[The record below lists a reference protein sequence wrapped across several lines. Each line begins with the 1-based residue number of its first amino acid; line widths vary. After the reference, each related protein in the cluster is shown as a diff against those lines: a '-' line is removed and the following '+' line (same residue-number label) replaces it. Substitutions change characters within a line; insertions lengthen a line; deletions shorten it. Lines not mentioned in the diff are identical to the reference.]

1 MESTSSKEFAKEL
14 LDYVN
19 KSNVNFKQNRKTESK
34 AFKNK
39 NRDTFL
45 SDTFQPT
52 PIPHITLL
60 DIKITDRG
68 RHINLEDKLY
78 LENDS
83 LFHMIR
89 RGNTIIQNT
98 QTKEIHIAR
107 VGLKKFYDYKK
118 TYNKNDLTEQQME
131 RRVLDP
137 VKSSTH
143 PLSVYLTEKAN
154 GENCQITYCGAFQCW
169 IISSKNV
176 SIAVRNENDI
186 EWYETQAS
194 PKERYVFCIEF
205 AKVWFDIV
213 TNRIKDKIEEFK
225 IEMNNYTL
233 ICESV
238 GDLNRQHIKLYNKR
252 DFLFYAIVNHL
263 TLPEETCISLQK
275 AFELFKKYNLSYV
288 PVEPSEK
295 FNTYNE
301 LKCYLDKQY
310 DEIMLRTVDNGGE
323 GCVVYFVENCENGN
337 ERILGLAKLKTFEY
351 RMYRKLREKS
361 KGITT
366 EHAPSKDVLMGKI
379 RKESLDILE
388 GNESKLNFEE
398 YMKFASFYF
407 DFALMDKEHK
417 YMNVFAELIEDIK
430 IRFKSGK
437 EINIEFVDKIRNK
450 YNEKLNFAKLEED
463 NKRIDALKQK
473 QENIQHIQPKKNNNK
488 HKNKK
493 KHKKG
498 KTHKDEDDDKNDLN
512 NNNNNIN
519 RSRESSEEDLDIDI

>member
-1 MESTSSKEFAKEL
+1 MESTTSKQFAKEL
-14 LDYVN
+14 LEYVN
-19 KSNVNFKQNRKTESK
+19 KSNANFKQNRGSGNKG
-34 AFKNK
+34 FKNK

-52 PIPHITLL
+52 PIPNITLL

-83 LFHMIR
+83 LFHMVR

-98 QTKEIHIAR
+98 QTKEAHIAR

-118 TYNKNDLTEQQME
+118 HYNKNDLTEQLLE

-154 GENCQITYCGAFQCW
+154 GENCQITYCGVFQGW

-176 SIAVRNENDI
+176 SIAVRNEQDI
-186 EWYETQAS
+186 KWYETQAY
-194 PKERYVFCIEF
+194 PKERYIFCIEF
-205 AKVWFDIV
+205 AKVWFDLV
-213 TNRIKDKIEEFK
+213 TNRIKDKIDEFK
-225 IEMNNYTL
+225 LEMNNYTL
-233 ICESV
+233 IGESV

-295 FNTYNE
+295 FNSYNE
-301 LKCYLDKQY
+301 LKNYLDKQY
-310 DEIMLRTVDNGGE
+310 DEVMLRTVDNGGE
-323 GCVVYFVENCENGN
+323 GCVVYFVENSENGN

-361 KGITT
+361 KGISM
-366 EHAPSKDVLMGKI
+366 EHVPSKEVLMSKI

-430 IRFKSGK
+430 TRFKSGK
-437 EINIEFVDKIRNK
+437 EINIEFVNEIRSK
-450 YNEKLNFAKLEED
+450 YHEKLQFSKLEED
-463 NKRIDALKQK
+463 NKHINAIKHK
-473 QENIQHIQPKKNNNK
+473 QENIQPVQPKKSK
-488 HKNKK
+488 HNKK

-498 KTHKDEDDDKNDLN
+498 QAQKEDDNNDL
-512 NNNNNIN
+512 NNNNIN